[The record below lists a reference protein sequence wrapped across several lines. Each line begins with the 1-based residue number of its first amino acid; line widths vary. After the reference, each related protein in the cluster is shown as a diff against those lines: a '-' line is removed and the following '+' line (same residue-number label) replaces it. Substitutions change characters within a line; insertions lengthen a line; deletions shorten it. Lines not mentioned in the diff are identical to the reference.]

1 MITVAEAF
9 ISVWARVRLLSKLL
23 TDNGIQFV
31 NSWMAE
37 LNRLLLIKHLKTTP
51 YNPKAMGWLNAI
63 MLHWR
68 LACINYATR
77 DHAFG
82 IDTSFTFRVQRDSA
96 HGKTINCYW
105 QMFLKDWERWDGPL
119 DPQNVVLGFRLNF
132 LRHTISRG
140 IIAPDKAN
148 LEQLQKC

>member
-63 MLHWR
+63 MLH
-68 LACINYATR
+68 
-77 DHAFG
+77 
-82 IDTSFTFRVQRDSA
+82 
-96 HGKTINCYW
+96 
-105 QMFLKDWERWDGPL
+105 
-119 DPQNVVLGFRLNF
+119 
-132 LRHTISRG
+132 
-140 IIAPDKAN
+140 
-148 LEQLQKC
+148 